1 MGKKTNPRKI
11 PKTQADVDK
20 AYDRGRTDGAKSTVI
35 IMMYAL
41 KDKFNAS
48 DEQLT
53 EFFEAIT
60 YTVDSINKGYITEK
74 DLQTVIKE
82 DYDMEF
88 VLKG

>member
-1 MGKKTNPRKI
+1 MGKKTNPRRV

-20 AYDRGRTDGAKSTVI
+20 AYERGRTDGAKSSII
-35 IMMYAL
+35 IMMYAA
-41 KDKFNAS
+41 KDKFGAS

-82 DYDMEF
+82 DYDMSF
-88 VLKG
+88 VLKD

>member
-20 AYDRGRTDGAKSTVI
+20 AYERGKTEGAKSSII
-35 IMMYAL
+35 IMMYAM
-41 KDKFNAS
+41 KDKFGAS
-48 DEQLT
+48 DEELT

-88 VLKG
+88 VMKD